1 MTHGRPWN
9 DRSVTGTTTE
19 PVPKASLRD
28 QAMALGVGALG
39 GGLFF
44 ALAMPLAWMMGSM
57 VFVSILAL
65 SGQTPVVEKRFRGVM
80 VAILGVFL
88 GSAFSPEVIDRAV
101 QWAQALLVLFV
112 YIVIGSGIVY
122 IYLRRVAKFDPVTSY
137 FASTPGGLSEM
148 VLASEA
154 LGGDPRRVSLVHTT
168 RVLLIV
174 LIIPFWFRLVM
185 DVDVPAM
192 MPPKAGVVPQVQD
205 WLILVACAVIGWPLA
220 RLCRIPAAA
229 LVGPMVVSA
238 VAHLLGLTYVT
249 PPPIAVAAGQL
260 VLGASVGCRFAG
272 TALSLVWQTV
282 RTAFVTTLMLL
293 GLAII
298 AMLLFSDMIGVQ
310 PEAMALVLSPGGLAE
325 MSLIALAL
333 GIDTAFV
340 STMHVFRIAIV
351 VILAPSLY
359 RIFRRG

>member
-1 MTHGRPWN
+1 MVDQKKPAPAATIPQPAAPN
-9 DRSVTGTTTE
+9 
-19 PVPKASLRD
+19 LRD
-28 QAMALGVGALG
+28 QAQALGVGAIG
-39 GGLFF
+39 GGIFF
-44 ALAMPLAWMMGSM
+44 ALAMPLAWMLGSM
-57 VFVSILAL
+57 IFVSILAL
-65 SGQTPVVEKRFRGVM
+65 SGRTPQVNRKFRGVM

-88 GSAFSPEVIDRAV
+88 GSAFSPEVVDRAM
-101 QWAQALLVLFV
+101 QWAQALLVLTV
-112 YIVIGSGIVY
+112 YIVVGSAMVY
-122 IYLRRVAKFDPVTSY
+122 VYLRRVAKFDPVTSY

-154 LGGDPRRVSLVHTT
+154 MGGDPRRVSLVHTT

-174 LIIPFWFRLVM
+174 LIIPFWFRLAM
-185 DVDVPAM
+185 DLDVPSM
-192 MPPKAGVVPQVQD
+192 MPQQAGVVPELSD
-205 WLILVACAVIGWPLA
+205 WLILVACAAIGWPLA

-249 PPPIAVAAGQL
+249 PPPIMVAAGQL

-272 TALSLVWQTV
+272 TALTLVWQTV
-282 RTAFVTTLMLL
+282 RIALVTTLMLL
-293 GLAII
+293 GLAVVTV
-298 AMLLFSDMIGVQ
+298 LLVSDMIGAT

-351 VILAPSLY
+351 VILAPGLY
-359 RIFRRG
+359 KLFRRKR

>member
-1 MTHGRPWN
+1 MVDQNADPAA
-9 DRSVTGTTTE
+9 VI
-19 PVPKASLRD
+19 PQPAPPSLRD
-28 QAMALGVGALG
+28 QAQALGVGAIG
-39 GGLFF
+39 GGIFF
-44 ALAMPLAWMMGSM
+44 ALSMPLAWMLGSM
-57 VFVSILAL
+57 IFVSVLAL
-65 SGQTPVVEKRFRGVM
+65 SGRTPQVNRKFRGVM

-88 GSAFSPEVIDRAV
+88 GSAFSPEVIDRAM
-101 QWAQALLVLFV
+101 QWAQALAVLTI
-112 YIVIGSGIVY
+112 YIVVGSAMVY
-122 IYLRRVAKFDPVTSY
+122 VYLRRVAKFDPVTSY

-154 LGGDPRRVSLVHTT
+154 MGGDPRRVSLVHTT

-174 LIIPFWFRLVM
+174 LIIPFWFRLAM
-185 DVDVPAM
+185 DLDVPSM
-192 MPPKAGVVPQVQD
+192 MPQQPGVVPEISD

-220 RLCRIPAAA
+220 RACRIPAAA

-249 PPPIAVAAGQL
+249 PPPIMVAAGQL

-272 TALSLVWQTV
+272 TALTLVWQTV
-282 RTAFVTTLMLL
+282 RIALVTTLMLL
-293 GLAII
+293 GLAVVTV
-298 AMLLFSDMIGVQ
+298 LLVSDMIGAT

-340 STMHVFRIAIV
+340 SSMHVFRIAIV
-351 VILAPSLY
+351 VILAPGLY
-359 RIFRRG
+359 KLFRRKR